1 MDMKWKLKD
10 ILMVAIV
17 GVLFSF
23 LFLGAD
29 YVGAA
34 LTAALTPMGL
44 GALGYQFIYG
54 IWFMA
59 ATFATYVIQKRGV
72 GIIAEMLA
80 AVIEVM
86 MGGMFGPMTLV
97 TGFCQGLG
105 CEIGFAIFRYKKFG
119 WSSMI
124 LSSIICAVFT
134 FIVPEYFAYGYSAY
148 ALPILIAALAIRVV
162 SSILFTGVVSKLIG
176 DGLAKAG
183 VLRGY
188 ALGMK
193 QNLPEEM
200 E

>member
-1 MDMKWKLKD
+1 MNWKLKD

-23 LFLGAD
+23 LFMAAD
-29 YVGAA
+29 YIGAF
-34 LTAALTPMGL
+34 LTAVLTPAGY
-44 GALGYQFIYG
+44 GPLGYQLIYG
-54 IWFMA
+54 MWFMA
-59 ATFATYVIQKRGV
+59 ATFATYIIQKKGV

-97 TGFCQGLG
+97 NGFIQGFGCELGFIVTGYKQYNMVSMGLG
-105 CEIGFAIFRYKKFG
+105 
-119 WSSMI
+119 
-124 LSSIICAVFT
+124 AVFCSVIS
-134 FIVPEYFAYGYSAY
+134 FISEYFLYGYSAY
-148 ALPILIAALAIRVV
+148 GVSMIIIMLIVRTI
-162 SSILFTGVVSKLIG
+162 SSVIFTGFVSKLIA

-193 QNLPEEM
+193 QGMPEEI
-200 E
+200 